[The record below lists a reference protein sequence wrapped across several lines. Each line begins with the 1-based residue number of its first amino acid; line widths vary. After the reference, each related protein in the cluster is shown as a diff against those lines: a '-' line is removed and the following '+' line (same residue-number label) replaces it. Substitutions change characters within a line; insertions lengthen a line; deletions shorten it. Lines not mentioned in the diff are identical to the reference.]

1 MIFLIILI
9 ISFISI
15 LYVFKNDI
23 IKLSNERKSIYKIQN
38 ITFIFIVLFLFTL
51 SSLIYNYV
59 GNPFINIKELYS
71 QRDKLKETEAQK
83 NKNFDKNL
91 QKFNELNIALNKEP
105 NNIQILLKLAEV
117 ASKVN
122 KIEAEIASLTKLNSI
137 NSSPKIKSLLAQAI
151 VRKANG
157 QVTTKAKKLVDEV
170 LIENPLDPG
179 ANFLNGL
186 RQSQIGNE
194 DEALKIW
201 IKLYNSTIKNDTW
214 KKNLEINIKSAA
226 KNIGISQKEI
236 NIQLKSNKN
245 INNDVATNILNLS
258 EKEQKVRIYGM
269 VEQLASRLTKEKDDF
284 EGWIRLFNSYKY
296 LQEND
301 KALLALRTA
310 IEIKPS
316 IILKQTLLK
325 ELLPPQDKPKFTL
338 ETDKL
343 IDDIL
348 IKEPNN
354 VDALFFK
361 GLKAFNNGENNTA
374 KLYWNKLIATL
385 PPNSKISLELI
396 KKLET
401 LEK

>member
-91 QKFNELNIALNKEP
+91 QKFNELNIALKKEP

-236 NIQLKSNKN
+236 NIQLKNNKN

-258 EKEQKVRIYGM
+258 EKEQKIRIYGM

-361 GLKAFNNGENNTA
+361 GLKAFNNGENNTV

-396 KKLET
+396 KKLDT

>member
-71 QRDKLKETEAQK
+71 QRDRLKETEAQK

-91 QKFNELNIALNKEP
+91 QKFNELNIALKKEP

-258 EKEQKVRIYGM
+258 EKEQKIRIYGM

-343 IDDIL
+343 IDEIL

-361 GLKAFNNGENNTA
+361 GLKAFNNGKNNTA

>member
-51 SSLIYNYV
+51 SSLTYNYV

-91 QKFNELNIALNKEP
+91 QKFNELNIALKKEP

-258 EKEQKVRIYGM
+258 EKEQKIRIYGM

>member
-91 QKFNELNIALNKEP
+91 QKFNELNIALKKEP

-258 EKEQKVRIYGM
+258 EKEQKIRIYGM

-338 ETDKL
+338 ETEKL

>member
-1 MIFLIILI
+1 MIFLIILT

-91 QKFNELNIALNKEP
+91 QKFNELNIALKKEP

-258 EKEQKVRIYGM
+258 EKEQKIRIYGM

>member
-91 QKFNELNIALNKEP
+91 QKFNELNIALKKEP

-186 RQSQIGNE
+186 RQSQIGND

-258 EKEQKVRIYGM
+258 EKEQKIRIYGM

-361 GLKAFNNGENNTA
+361 GLKAFNNGENNTV

>member
-1 MIFLIILI
+1 MIFLIVLI

-71 QRDKLKETEAQK
+71 QRDRLKETEAQK

-91 QKFNELNIALNKEP
+91 QKFNELNIALKKEP

-186 RQSQIGNE
+186 RQSQIGND

-201 IKLYNSTIKNDTW
+201 IKLYNSTIKNDAW
-214 KKNLEINIKSAA
+214 KKNLEINIKSAE
-226 KNIGISQKEI
+226 KYRH
-236 NIQLKSNKN
+236 KSKR
-245 INNDVATNILNLS
+245 D
-258 EKEQKVRIYGM
+258 
-269 VEQLASRLTKEKDDF
+269 
-284 EGWIRLFNSYKY
+284 KY
-296 LQEND
+296 S
-301 KALLALRTA
+301 T
-310 IEIKPS
+310 
-316 IILKQTLLK
+316 
-325 ELLPPQDKPKFTL
+325 
-338 ETDKL
+338 
-343 IDDIL
+343 
-348 IKEPNN
+348 
-354 VDALFFK
+354 
-361 GLKAFNNGENNTA
+361 
-374 KLYWNKLIATL
+374 
-385 PPNSKISLELI
+385 
-396 KKLET
+396 
-401 LEK
+401 

>member
-1 MIFLIILI
+1 MIFLIILT

-258 EKEQKVRIYGM
+258 EKEQKIRIYGM

-361 GLKAFNNGENNTA
+361 GLKAFNNGENKTA

-396 KKLET
+396 NKLKT

>member
-91 QKFNELNIALNKEP
+91 QKFNELNIALKKEP

-186 RQSQIGNE
+186 RQSQIGND

-258 EKEQKVRIYGM
+258 EKEQKIRIYGM

-361 GLKAFNNGENNTA
+361 GLKAFNNGENNTV
-374 KLYWNKLIATL
+374 KLYWNKLITTL

>member
-91 QKFNELNIALNKEP
+91 QKFNELNIALKKEP

-258 EKEQKVRIYGM
+258 EKEQKIRIYGM

>member
-91 QKFNELNIALNKEP
+91 QKFNELNIALKKEP

-361 GLKAFNNGENNTA
+361 GLKAFNNGENNTV

-385 PPNSKISLELI
+385 PQNSKISLELI

>member
-91 QKFNELNIALNKEP
+91 QKFNELNIALKKEP

-157 QVTTKAKKLVDEV
+157 QITTKAKKLVDEV

-258 EKEQKVRIYGM
+258 EKEQKIRIYGM

-361 GLKAFNNGENNTA
+361 GLKAFNNGENNTV

>member
-258 EKEQKVRIYGM
+258 EKEQKIRIYGM

-374 KLYWNKLIATL
+374 KLYWNKIIATL

>member
-38 ITFIFIVLFLFTL
+38 VTFIFIVLFLFTL

-91 QKFNELNIALNKEP
+91 LKFNELNIALNKEP

-258 EKEQKVRIYGM
+258 EKEQKIRIYGM

-361 GLKAFNNGENNTA
+361 GLKAFNNGENNTV

>member
-71 QRDKLKETEAQK
+71 QRDRLKETEAQK

-91 QKFNELNIALNKEP
+91 QKFNELNIALKKEP

-245 INNDVATNILNLS
+245 INSEAATNILNLS
-258 EKEQKVRIYGM
+258 EKDQKLRIYGM

-343 IDDIL
+343 IDEIL

-361 GLKAFNNGENNTA
+361 GLKAFCIPILSLGFW
-374 KLYWNKLIATL
+374 LLSL
-385 PPNSKISLELI
+385 PIMQKHQI
-396 KKLET
+396 KKD
-401 LEK
+401 

>member
-91 QKFNELNIALNKEP
+91 QKFNELNIALKKEP
-105 NNIQILLKLAEV
+105 NNIQILLKLAKV

-258 EKEQKVRIYGM
+258 EKEQKIRIYGM

>member
-23 IKLSNERKSIYKIQN
+23 IKFSNERKSIYKIQN

-59 GNPFINIKELYS
+59 GNPFININELYS
-71 QRDKLKETEAQK
+71 QRDRLKETEAQK

-91 QKFNELNIALNKEP
+91 QKFNELNIALKKEP

-186 RQSQIGNE
+186 RQSQIGNDDE
-194 DEALKIW
+194 DLKIW
-201 IKLYNSTIKNDTW
+201 IKLYNSTIKNDAW

-236 NIQLKSNKN
+236 NIQLKNNKN

-258 EKEQKVRIYGM
+258 EKEQKIRIYGM

-354 VDALFFK
+354 ADALFFK

-396 KKLET
+396 NKLET

>member
-91 QKFNELNIALNKEP
+91 QKFNELNIALKKEP

-258 EKEQKVRIYGM
+258 EKEQKIRIYEM

-361 GLKAFNNGENNTA
+361 GLKAFNNGENNTV

>member
-1 MIFLIILI
+1 MIFLIVLI

-91 QKFNELNIALNKEP
+91 QKFNELNIALKKEP

-186 RQSQIGNE
+186 RQSQIGND

-201 IKLYNSTIKNDTW
+201 IKLYNNTIKNDAW

-245 INNDVATNILNLS
+245 INSEAATNILNLS
-258 EKEQKVRIYGM
+258 EKDQKLRIYGM

>member
-71 QRDKLKETEAQK
+71 QRDRLKETEAQK

-91 QKFNELNIALNKEP
+91 QKFNELNIALKKEP

-170 LIENPLDPG
+170 LIENPLDLG

-186 RQSQIGNE
+186 RQSQIGND

-245 INNDVATNILNLS
+245 INSEAATNILNLS
-258 EKEQKVRIYGM
+258 EKDQKIRIYGM

-361 GLKAFNNGENNTA
+361 GLKAFNNGENDTV

-396 KKLET
+396 NKLKT
-401 LEK
+401 IEK

>member
-1 MIFLIILI
+1 MIFLIVLI

-71 QRDKLKETEAQK
+71 QRDRLKETEAQK

-91 QKFNELNIALNKEP
+91 QKFNELNIALKKEP

-186 RQSQIGNE
+186 RQSQIGND

-201 IKLYNSTIKNDTW
+201 IKLYNSTIKNDAW

-245 INNDVATNILNLS
+245 INSEAATNILNLS
-258 EKEQKVRIYGM
+258 EKDQKLRIYGM

-343 IDDIL
+343 IDEIL

-361 GLKAFNNGENNTA
+361 GLKAFNNGKNNTA

-396 KKLET
+396 NKLKT
-401 LEK
+401 IEK

>member
-91 QKFNELNIALNKEP
+91 QKFNELNIALKKEP

-186 RQSQIGNE
+186 RQSQIGND

-201 IKLYNSTIKNDTW
+201 IKLYNSTIKNDAW

-258 EKEQKVRIYGM
+258 EKEQKIRIYGM

-361 GLKAFNNGENNTA
+361 GLKAFNNGENNTV

>member
-1 MIFLIILI
+1 MIFLIVLI

-71 QRDKLKETEAQK
+71 QRDRLKETEAQK

-91 QKFNELNIALNKEP
+91 QKFNELNIALKKEP

-186 RQSQIGNE
+186 RQSQIGND

-201 IKLYNSTIKNDTW
+201 IKLYNSTIKNDAW

-245 INNDVATNILNLS
+245 INSEAATNILNLS
-258 EKEQKVRIYGM
+258 EKDQKLRIYGM

-361 GLKAFNNGENNTA
+361 GLKAFNNRKNNTA

-396 KKLET
+396 DKLKT

>member
-1 MIFLIILI
+1 MIFLIVLI

-71 QRDKLKETEAQK
+71 QRDRLKETEAQK

-91 QKFNELNIALNKEP
+91 QKFNELNIALKKEP

-186 RQSQIGNE
+186 RQSQIGND

-214 KKNLEINIKSAA
+214 KKNKKKNIKSAA
-226 KNIGISQKEI
+226 KNIGLSQKEI
-236 NIQLKSNKN
+236 NIQLKNNKN
-245 INNDVATNILNLS
+245 INDDAATNILNLS
-258 EKEQKVRIYGM
+258 EKEQKIRIYGM

-343 IDDIL
+343 IDEIL

-361 GLKAFNNGENNTA
+361 GLKAFNNGKNNTA

-396 KKLET
+396 NKLKT
-401 LEK
+401 IEK

>member
-91 QKFNELNIALNKEP
+91 QKFNELNIALKKEP

-245 INNDVATNILNLS
+245 INSEAATNILNLS
-258 EKEQKVRIYGM
+258 EKEQKLRIYGM

>member
-91 QKFNELNIALNKEP
+91 QKFNELNIALKKEP

-186 RQSQIGNE
+186 RQSQIGND

-201 IKLYNSTIKNDTW
+201 IKLYNSTIKNDAW

-258 EKEQKVRIYGM
+258 EKEQKIRIYGM

-361 GLKAFNNGENNTA
+361 GLKAFNNGKNNTV

-396 KKLET
+396 NKLKT
-401 LEK
+401 IEK

>member
-91 QKFNELNIALNKEP
+91 QKFNELNIALKKEP

-236 NIQLKSNKN
+236 NIRLKSNKN

-258 EKEQKVRIYGM
+258 EKEQKIRIYGM

-396 KKLET
+396 NKLET

>member
-258 EKEQKVRIYGM
+258 EKEQKIRIYGM

-361 GLKAFNNGENNTA
+361 GLKAFNNGENNTV

>member
-91 QKFNELNIALNKEP
+91 QKFNELNIALKKDP

-186 RQSQIGNE
+186 TQSQIGNE

-258 EKEQKVRIYGM
+258 EKEQNIRIYGM

-361 GLKAFNNGENNTA
+361 GLKAFNNGENNTV

>member
-71 QRDKLKETEAQK
+71 QRDRLKETEAQK

-91 QKFNELNIALNKEP
+91 QKFNELNIALKKEP
-105 NNIQILLKLAEV
+105 NNNQVLLKLAEV
-117 ASKVN
+117 ASKVD
-122 KIEAEIASLTKLNSI
+122 KIEAEIASLTKLNTI
-137 NSSPKIKSLLAQAI
+137 NPSPKIKSLLAQAI

-284 EGWIRLFNSYKY
+284 EGWIRLFNAYKY

-361 GLKAFNNGENNTA
+361 GLKAFNNGENNTV

>member
-91 QKFNELNIALNKEP
+91 QKFNELNIALKKEP

>member
-91 QKFNELNIALNKEP
+91 QKFNELNIALKKEP

-186 RQSQIGNE
+186 RQSQIGND

-201 IKLYNSTIKNDTW
+201 IKLYNSTIKNDSW

-258 EKEQKVRIYGM
+258 EKEQKIRIYGM

-296 LQEND
+296 LQENN

-361 GLKAFNNGENNTA
+361 GLKAFNNGKNNTA

>member
-38 ITFIFIVLFLFTL
+38 VTFIFIVLFLFTL

-91 QKFNELNIALNKEP
+91 LKFNELNIALNKEP

>member
-91 QKFNELNIALNKEP
+91 QKFNELNIALKKEP

-186 RQSQIGNE
+186 RQSQIGND

-201 IKLYNSTIKNDTW
+201 IKLYNSTIKNDAW

-258 EKEQKVRIYGM
+258 EKEQKIRIYGM

-325 ELLPPQDKPKFTL
+325 ELLPPKDKPKFTL

-361 GLKAFNNGENNTA
+361 GLKAFNNGENNTV

>member
-91 QKFNELNIALNKEP
+91 QKFNELNIALKKEP

-186 RQSQIGNE
+186 RQSQIGND

-201 IKLYNSTIKNDTW
+201 IKLYNSTIKNDAW

-258 EKEQKVRIYGM
+258 EKEQKIRIYGM

-396 KKLET
+396 NKLET

>member
-71 QRDKLKETEAQK
+71 QRDRLKETEAQK

-91 QKFNELNIALNKEP
+91 QKFNELNIALKKEP

-258 EKEQKVRIYGM
+258 EKEQKIRIYGM

-361 GLKAFNNGENNTA
+361 GLKAFNNGENNTV

>member
-91 QKFNELNIALNKEP
+91 QKFNELNIALKKEP

-258 EKEQKVRIYGM
+258 EKEQKIRIYGM

-396 KKLET
+396 NKLET

>member
-1 MIFLIILI
+1 MIFLIVLI

-91 QKFNELNIALNKEP
+91 QKFNELNIALKKEP

-186 RQSQIGNE
+186 RQSQIGND

-245 INNDVATNILNLS
+245 INSEAATNILNLS
-258 EKEQKVRIYGM
+258 EKEQKIRIYGM

-343 IDDIL
+343 IDEIL

-361 GLKAFNNGENNTA
+361 GLKAFNNGKNNTA

-396 KKLET
+396 NKLKT
-401 LEK
+401 IEK